1 MEALSAKLSKYLSP
15 QVYSSI
21 FTGDRSVEIASNRKK
36 LTVFFSDIVEFT
48 TITDRLEPE
57 EITSLL
63 NRYLTEMSKIAL
75 TYGATIDKYVG
86 DAMLLFFGDPESKGA
101 NQDAE
106 ACVRMAIAMQRR
118 LRELEREWRESGLQR
133 SFQVRMAINTG
144 YCTVGNFGSEDR
156 MDYTIIGNEVNL
168 ASRLQSHA
176 EPGGVL
182 ITHETYSLV
191 KDIAPAEEQK
201 PVHIRG
207 FADPVRNYK
216 ILGLYDDLVE
226 QGRVIREERD
236 GVRIL
241 LNLERQDKVGA
252 VQALES
258 VLSRLRALPDAD

>member
-1 MEALSAKLSKYLSP
+1 
-15 QVYSSI
+15 
-21 FTGDRSVEIASNRKK
+21 
-36 LTVFFSDIVEFT
+36 
-48 TITDRLEPE
+48 
-57 EITSLL
+57 
-63 NRYLTEMSKIAL
+63 MSKIAL

-101 NQDAE
+101 KQDAE
-106 ACVRMAIAMQRR
+106 ACVGMAIAMQRR

-176 EPGGVL
+176 EPGGIL

-201 PVHIRG
+201 PAHIRG

-216 ILGLYDDLVE
+216 ILDLYDDLVE
-226 QGRVIREERD
+226 QGRIIREERD

-241 LNLERQDKVGA
+241 LNLEKQDKVGA